1 MLKLKLQYCG
11 YLIQKAVSLEKILM
25 LRKTEGR
32 NQGLQRIRWLDGI
45 TCSMDISLSKLRE
58 ILKNGG
64 TWCAAVHGVAV
75 LVMKQQRASVMYIN
89 SCPLTLAESNLI
101 S

>member
-1 MLKLKLQYCG
+1 M
-11 YLIQKAVSLEKILM
+11 
-25 LRKTEGR
+25 
-32 NQGLQRIRWLDGI
+32 RWLDGI
-45 TCSMDISLSKLRE
+45 TCSMDISLSKLQE

-64 TWCAAVHGVAV
+64 TWRAAVHGVAV

-89 SCPLTLAESNLI
+89 SCPLALAESNLI